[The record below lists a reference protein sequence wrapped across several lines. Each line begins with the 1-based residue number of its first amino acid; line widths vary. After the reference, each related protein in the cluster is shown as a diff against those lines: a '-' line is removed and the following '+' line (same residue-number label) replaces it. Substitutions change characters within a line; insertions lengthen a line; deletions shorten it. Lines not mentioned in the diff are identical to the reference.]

1 MSNQKNI
8 EPAGAPR
15 IAIIGLGPVGLILA
29 VHLQE
34 AGCEVAVC
42 DNDRIKINL
51 IRKEGVR
58 LEGVIQQQCFFK
70 NIFTGIGEMKDF
82 GADIFVVSLKTYQT
96 SSVLPMLAELQNEST
111 TFISAQNGIDVEHIL
126 GGAFGESKTLRMVI
140 NFAGNLLAPNTVKV
154 TFFNPPNYL
163 ASVDDSRTDVAEVF
177 AARLNKVHL
186 HTKVITS
193 FELLRRSW
201 EKTILN
207 ASLSPLC
214 GIGRLTMKEAMDM
227 PNTVE
232 IIEQVIQEAVE
243 VAAAEKI
250 KFEDDFIRICLR
262 YLRKAGDHF
271 PSLAVDLINHR
282 PTEIDFIN
290 GKIVEYGRK
299 HYVRTSLNLVFTN
312 MVRAMSQK
320 SLATSIAGDASLVKL
335 SAVNGSKTKT
345 KPGGP
350 CFLGIDLGSAYT
362 KFTVIDEAENIV
374 YQSTH
379 RTLNRERIAMS
390 HVTQAIREEYDIA
403 YSCATG
409 YGRKSF
415 SDSDLV
421 KTEIYCAAKGVSK
434 YFSGAK
440 NILDIGGEDIKT
452 IHCDER
458 NQVENFYLNDKCA
471 AGTGSFLVEVAERA
485 DIPIGEMS
493 NLASK
498 SSYGKELNSFC
509 TVFAKTEIM
518 KWLFD
523 GIPVEDTS
531 RGIYLSIAN
540 RVAKMRLAPG
550 VPLFMI
556 GGVIGWHPY
565 LKTVLEERLK
575 CPVQIIEKPQHV
587 VSFGAAV
594 LAREGFLNRGE
605 KDEVAAPLEL
615 AGRVLNL
622 P

>member
-1 MSNQKNI
+1 MAKPKIISKSNT
-8 EPAGAPR
+8 PR
-15 IAIIGLGPVGLILA
+15 IGIVGLGPVGMILA

-34 AGCEVAVC
+34 AGCEVAIC
-42 DNDRIKINL
+42 DNDKIKVNL

-58 LEGVIQQQCFFK
+58 LEGVIQKQCFFK
-70 NIFTGIGEMKDF
+70 NIFTSIGEMKEF
-82 GADIFVVSLKTYQT
+82 QPGIFVISLKTYQT
-96 SSVLPMLAELQNEST
+96 QSVLPELAELQNEST

-126 GGAFGESKTLRMVI
+126 AGAFGESKTLRLVI
-140 NFAGNLLAPNTVKV
+140 NFAGNPLAPNTVKV

-163 ASVDDSRTDVAEVF
+163 ASVDDSRTGVAE
-177 AARLNKVHL
+177 ALTARLNQVDL
-186 HTKVITS
+186 HTEVITS
-193 FELLRRSW
+193 FELLHRSW

-207 ASLSPLC
+207 ASLSALC
-214 GIGRLTMKEAMDM
+214 GIGRLTMREAMQM
-227 PNTVE
+227 PNTIE
-232 IIEQVIQEAVE
+232 IIEQVIGEAVE

-250 KFEDDFIRICLR
+250 HFEDDFIRKCLR

-282 PTEIDFIN
+282 PTEIDFFN

-299 HYVRTSLNLVFTN
+299 HYIRTSLNLAFTN
-312 MVRAMSQK
+312 MVRAMTHK
-320 SLATSIAGDASLVKL
+320 SLAASIAEDASLVKL
-335 SAVNGSKTKT
+335 QGNGSGFQKKVRVS
-345 KPGGP
+345 GP

-362 KFTVIDEAENIV
+362 KFTVIDSAENII
-374 YQSTH
+374 YQSAH

-390 HVTQAIREEYDIA
+390 HVTQAIREEFDIA

-415 SDSDLV
+415 SDTDIV
-421 KTEIYCAAKGVSK
+421 KTEIYSAAKGVSK

-440 NILDIGGEDIKT
+440 TILDIGGEDIKT

-458 NQVENFYLNDKCA
+458 DQVENFYLNDKCA

-498 SSYGKELNSFC
+498 SSFGKELNSFC

-518 KWLFD
+518 KWLFE
-523 GIPVEDTS
+523 GVPVEDTAK
-531 RGIYLSIAN
+531 GIYLSIAN

-550 VPLFMI
+550 VPVFMI
-556 GGVIGWHPY
+556 GGVIAHHPY
-565 LKTVLEERLK
+565 LKTILEERLK
-575 CPVQIIEKPQHV
+575 NPIQIIEKPQHV

-594 LAREGFLNRGE
+594 LAREHYLNQGLKVE
-605 KDEVAAPLEL
+605 AEMETVTMP
-615 AGRVLNL
+615 G
-622 P
+622 